1 MNLLTSD
8 VCLSYN
14 FVGIL
19 FEKKKSIFSV
29 WDVTENSLIWTH

>member
-8 VCLSYN
+8 VCLSYK

-19 FEKKKSIFSV
+19 FEKKGIFSV

>member
-19 FEKKKSIFSV
+19 FEKKKVYFLY
-29 WDVTENSLIWTH
+29 EM